1 MPTGLYDVQTQW
13 EILVPRE
20 VEARFAQGVEDYPRQ
35 LAELVAGRDAALGR
49 WKRCLATAH
58 LIDAI
63 RARSAAQ
70 QGVQP

>member
-1 MPTGLYDVQTQW
+1 MPTGLYDIQTQW
-13 EILVPRE
+13 EVLVPPE
-20 VEARFAQGVEDYPRQ
+20 VEARFAQGCEDYPDHR
-35 LAELVAGRDAALGR
+35 AELVAGRDAALGR

-63 RARSAAQ
+63 RAQHVAQ

>member
-1 MPTGLYDVQTQW
+1 MPVGLWDVKDHC
-13 EILVPRE
+13 EVMVPNE
-20 VEARFAQGVEDYPRQ
+20 VEARFAQGVADYPDHR
-35 LAELVAGRDAALGR
+35 AELVAGRDAALGR

-63 RARSAAQ
+63 RAQHVAQ